1 MTGKHL
7 GWSLF
12 ATKLPSYK
20 PANLLK
26 RRLQH
31 KYFSINMAKFL
42 LNAFG
47 GCFLKI
53 CLKSVR
59 LHHEKRKRF
68 LISFSGFFID
78 NLDRVHNVHMV
89 RLFILVAMIYI
100 YIYIYIYIN
109 THFPVN
115 AIARQPHPRS
125 GNSQGQET
133 FLAPS
138 TDKQTHNYDTEC
150 SNHNPSPSTY
160 IYIYIEEGIC
170 QNILNMGL
178 L

>member
-1 MTGKHL
+1 MSFKIQVFKNFAILTGKHL

-12 ATKLPSYK
+12 VTKLPSYK

-78 NLDRVHNVHMV
+78 NLDHVHNVHMV

-100 YIYIYIYIN
+100 YIYKH
-109 THFPVN
+109 TFPSECHSQTTPSSE
-115 AIARQPHPRS
+115 RKQPGP
-125 GNSQGQET
+125 GNI
-133 FLAPS
+133 FS
-138 TDKQTHNYDTEC
+138 TLY
-150 SNHNPSPSTY
+150 
-160 IYIYIEEGIC
+160 
-170 QNILNMGL
+170 
-178 L
+178 